1 MDGAWCIVA
10 VAVAVVY
17 VRDVVER
24 NSEPSSLRRN
34 HFADGRV
41 RYRWFWMEWAFCVV
55 VWLDGWMVVYLCL
68 CRCRCILELSSNRR
82 MYIRISLCDEQNKP
96 PRVTSQ
102 PYIQTPPPIS

>member
-1 MDGAWCIVA
+1 MHGAWRIVA

-41 RYRWFWMEWAFCVV
+41 RYRLIWMEWAFYVV
-55 VWLDGWMVVYLCL
+55 VWLDGCVLVF
-68 CRCRCILELSSNRR
+68 
-82 MYIRISLCDEQNKP
+82 
-96 PRVTSQ
+96 V
-102 PYIQTPPPIS
+102 